1 MKTKNANDV
10 LSGWQIHAIV
20 YLTTLLYFAA
30 LACLAPSRTS
40 AQSVGEKVSAA
51 ASETKE
57 KIQDAGKT
65 AANKLEQLWQRID
78 EQRLKNRTPD
88 EIVAWLIMGLLVGEP
103 PWPGHWPPVV
113 DCLRFRPDRRF
124 PGRNSRSSNPVQPG
138 PGSSPHPL
146 RRPSIL
152 PCRWSPGAPGSTP
165 IHVAKAGKDL
175 GA

>member
-10 LSGWQIHAIV
+10 LSPWRINATI
-20 YLTTLLYFAA
+20 YLTTVLYLAA
-30 LACLAPSRTS
+30 LACLAPLRTS

-88 EIVAWLIMGLLVGEP
+88 EMVAWLIMGLLVGSILGRATGLRS
-103 PWPGHWPPVV
+103 WTAFAFGLIGAFLGGILVHLTQFNLGLGPVLIRYEDLLFSLAGGV
-113 DCLRFRPDRRF
+113 LLLLVARRF
-124 PGRNSRSSNPVQPG
+124 MSQKPKKN
-138 PGSSPHPL
+138 
-146 RRPSIL
+146 
-152 PCRWSPGAPGSTP
+152 
-165 IHVAKAGKDL
+165 
-175 GA
+175 